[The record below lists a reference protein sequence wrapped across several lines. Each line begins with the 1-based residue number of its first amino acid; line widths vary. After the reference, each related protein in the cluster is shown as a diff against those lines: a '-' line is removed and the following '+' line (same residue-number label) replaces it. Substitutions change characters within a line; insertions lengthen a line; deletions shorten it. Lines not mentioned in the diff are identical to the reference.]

1 MKKQPYGGT
10 GHDITPVGLGMVPIG
25 RSPRVT
31 SDEQA
36 VEVVRTT
43 FEAGINFIDTAP
55 YYGDAE
61 RRLGIALKEIGDD
74 APDDLFINTKA
85 GYRPDP
91 FDYSEEQTVACVE
104 KSLELLGLDLL
115 HAVHIHDVERSDMD
129 TVMNGS
135 LKALQRL
142 QDQRLVGHIGV
153 SGGPVELLTSYIETG
168 EFESVITHNRFNLLD
183 QQAGPLIDRA
193 NELGVAVINAAPF
206 ASGILAR
213 PANLDAP
220 YVYHTAPPEVRERIE
235 RISAVCREFGVEVP
249 AAAVGFSV
257 EKEKVAVTILGAATP
272 DEIRAAAAAAEAEF
286 PPELW
291 AAIEREAPPNMVDN
305 VENWRKQG
313 GQSVIL

>member
-1 MKKQPYGGT
+1 M
-10 GHDITPVGLGMVPIG
+10 TPVGLGMVAIG
-25 RSPRVT
+25 KSPRVT

-36 VEVVRTT
+36 VEVVRAT

-55 YYGDAE
+55 YYGEAE

-91 FDYSEEQTVACVE
+91 FDYSEEQTIACVE

-115 HAVHIHDVERSDMD
+115 HAVHIHDVERSDMK
-129 TVMNGS
+129 TVLNGA
-135 LKALQRL
+135 LKGLQKL

-153 SGGPVELLTSYIETG
+153 SGGPVDLLTRYIDTG
-168 EFESVITHNRFNLLD
+168 EFESVITHNRFSLLD
-183 QQAGPLIDRA
+183 QPAASLIDRA

-213 PANLDAP
+213 PANLDTP
-220 YVYHTAPPEVRERIE
+220 YVYQPAPPEVRDRIE
-235 RISAVCREFGVEVP
+235 RISVICREFGVELP

-257 EKEKVAVTILGAATP
+257 DKEKVAVTILGAAAP
-272 DEIRAAAAAAEAEF
+272 DEIKLAAAAAEADF

-291 AAIEREAPPNMVDN
+291 AAIEREAPPNLVDN
-305 VENWRKQG
+305 VEDWRKQG
-313 GQSVIL
+313 GQAVVL

>member
-1 MKKQPYGGT
+1 
-10 GHDITPVGLGMVPIG
+10 MVAIG
-25 RSPRVT
+25 KSPRVT

-36 VEVVRTT
+36 VEVVRAT

-55 YYGDAE
+55 YYSKAE

-74 APDDLFINTKA
+74 APNDLFINTKA

-91 FDYSEEQTVACVE
+91 FDYSEEQTIACVE

-115 HAVHIHDVERSDMD
+115 HAVHVHDVERSDMN
-129 TVMNGS
+129 TVLNGA
-135 LKALQRL
+135 LKGLQKL

-153 SGGPVELLTSYIETG
+153 SGGPVDLLIRYIDTG
-168 EFESVITHNRFNLLD
+168 EFESVITHNRFSLLD
-183 QQAGPLIDRA
+183 QPAASLIDRA

-213 PANLDAP
+213 PANLDTP
-220 YVYHTAPPEVRERIE
+220 YVYQPAPPEVRDRIE
-235 RISAVCREFGVEVP
+235 RISAICQEFGVELP

-257 EKEKVAVTILGAATP
+257 DKEKVAVTILGAATP
-272 DEIRAAAAAAEAEF
+272 AEIKAAATAADAAF

-291 AAIEREAPPNMVDN
+291 AAIEREAPPNLVDN
-305 VENWRKQG
+305 VEDWRKQG
-313 GQSVIL
+313 GQAVVL

>member
-1 MKKQPYGGT
+1 
-10 GHDITPVGLGMVPIG
+10 MVPIG
-25 RSPRVT
+25 RSPRVA

-36 VEVVRTT
+36 VEVVRAT

-55 YYGDAE
+55 YYGEAE

-74 APDDLFINTKA
+74 VPDDLFINTKA

-91 FDYSEEQTVACVE
+91 FDYSEGQTIACVE

-115 HAVHIHDVERSDMD
+115 HAVHIHDVERSDID

-135 LKALQRL
+135 LKALQKL

-213 PANLDAP
+213 PANLDSP
-220 YVYHTAPPEVRERIE
+220 YVYHTAPPEVRERIK
-235 RISAVCREFGVEVP
+235 RISDVCREFGVEVP

-257 EKEKVAVTILGAATP
+257 EKEKIAVTILGAATP
-272 DEIRAAAAAAEAEF
+272 AEIKAAAAAAETEF

-291 AAIEREAPPNMVDN
+291 AAIEREAPPNIVDN
-305 VENWRKQG
+305 VEDWRKQG
-313 GQSVIL
+313 GQSFIL

>member
-1 MKKQPYGGT
+1 
-10 GHDITPVGLGMVPIG
+10 MVPIG
-25 RSPRVT
+25 KSPRVE

-36 VEVVRTT
+36 VEVVRAT

-61 RRLGIALKEIGDD
+61 RRLGIALKEIGGD

-91 FDYSEEQTVACVE
+91 FDYSEEQTIACVE

-115 HAVHIHDVERSDMD
+115 HAVHIHDVERSDVE
-129 TVMNGS
+129 TVLNGA
-135 LKALQRL
+135 LKGLQKL
-142 QDQRLVGHIGV
+142 QDQRLIGHIGV
-153 SGGPVELLTSYIETG
+153 SGGPVDLLTQYIETG

-183 QQAGPLIDRA
+183 QPAASLIDRA

-206 ASGILAR
+206 ASGILAQ
-213 PANLDAP
+213 PANMDLP
-220 YVYHTAPPEVRERIE
+220 YVYQPAPPEVRDRIG
-235 RISAVCREFGVEVP
+235 RISAICEEFGVEVP

-257 EKEKVAVTILGAATP
+257 EKEKVAVTVLGAATP
-272 DEIRAAAAAAEAEF
+272 GEIKAAASAAEADF

-291 AAIEREAPPNMVDN
+291 AAIEREALPNMVDN
-305 VENWRKQG
+305 VEDWRKQG
-313 GQSVIL
+313 GQAVVA